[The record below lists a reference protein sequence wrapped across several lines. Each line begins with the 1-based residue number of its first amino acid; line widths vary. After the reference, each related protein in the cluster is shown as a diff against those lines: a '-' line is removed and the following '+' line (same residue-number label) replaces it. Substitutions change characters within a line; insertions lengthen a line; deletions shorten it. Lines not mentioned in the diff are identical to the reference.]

1 MRSVTINGR
10 LGPCID
16 IYDVPSDS
24 STPIAQDIFVH
35 RLPDIPLVASFQLP
49 LLADRH
55 QGCIWTRSESRTSVS
70 DFYMRIGQPCESTAI
85 CDQLVTFG
93 LYGEYRATRESFQGV
108 VSISRLEDILM
119 RESEARGIKIPT
131 SLQISWNHWSS
142 AVSLQKIKSSALVPK
157 PNNTLI
163 ARLCRSSNDASHAV
177 MVIRDYNQQ
186 LIHAPSGH
194 MTQRLG
200 QHPKTSV
207 LYEQHS
213 FDQFEVVNET
223 KSLSSSLFVGK
234 SVTYGLGY
242 RTRTIDMGEYSP
254 NTTTSTVNWY
264 EDEIRI
270 VADTGNVSILVPGNQ
285 YKDY

>member
-1 MRSVTINGR
+1 MKLRFGLWYLIGTEDWDWEWVQAALFQTDLTEPSQVIKVPKQSVRILDFQFLSNTRIACSSMRSVTINGR

-24 STPIAQDIFVH
+24 NIPIAQDIFVH

-55 QGCIWTRSESRTSVS
+55 QGCIWTRPESRTSVS

-93 LYGEYRATRESFQGV
+93 LYGEYRATGESFQGV

-119 RESEARGIKIPT
+119 RKSEARGINIPT
-131 SLQISWNHWSS
+131 SFQISWNHWSS

-177 MVIRDYNQQ
+177 MVIRDYN
-186 LIHAPSGH
+186 
-194 MTQRLG
+194 
-200 QHPKTSV
+200 
-207 LYEQHS
+207 
-213 FDQFEVVNET
+213 
-223 KSLSSSLFVGK
+223 
-234 SVTYGLGY
+234 
-242 RTRTIDMGEYSP
+242 
-254 NTTTSTVNWY
+254 
-264 EDEIRI
+264 
-270 VADTGNVSILVPGNQ
+270 
-285 YKDY
+285 